1 MNKDKL
7 KTYTLGLFL
16 VIILFFALFASN
28 IFNRI
33 NLSILLVVFTVIT
46 TLLLKKRKLL
56 SLYDKQVIIVMFIF
70 AIIYLGL
77 FYIMGI
83 YFGFTVSSVKLSLW
97 SMWNYIVPLAV
108 IVITSEIIRN
118 VFLVQKAKYVKPI
131 VFISMVLIDMIIYAG
146 IYDVTSL
153 NGFLTV
159 VGFILFASISCNLLY
174 NYISIRFGN
183 KSIIVYRLITILYI
197 YFIPI
202 TPNVYL
208 FFRSLFRM
216 VYPYIIY
223 LLLESTY
230 SKSNFATAYKD
241 KRKSI
246 ISISIIVAVMT
257 FIIMLISCQFKYGVL
272 VIGSGSMTG
281 TIDKGDV
288 VFFES
293 YENQQIELGQVI
305 IFLSGKTKVIHRV
318 IDIKNVNGQIRYFTK
333 GDANDKMDEGYV
345 TKDNIF
351 GVSLFKIKYIGYPT
365 IWVKDI
371 FS

>member
-159 VGFILFASISCNLLY
+159 VGFILFASISCNLL
-174 NYISIRFGN
+174 
-183 KSIIVYRLITILYI
+183 
-197 YFIPI
+197 
-202 TPNVYL
+202 
-208 FFRSLFRM
+208 
-216 VYPYIIY
+216 
-223 LLLESTY
+223 
-230 SKSNFATAYKD
+230 
-241 KRKSI
+241 
-246 ISISIIVAVMT
+246 
-257 FIIMLISCQFKYGVL
+257 
-272 VIGSGSMTG
+272 
-281 TIDKGDV
+281 
-288 VFFES
+288 
-293 YENQQIELGQVI
+293 
-305 IFLSGKTKVIHRV
+305 
-318 IDIKNVNGQIRYFTK
+318 
-333 GDANDKMDEGYV
+333 
-345 TKDNIF
+345 
-351 GVSLFKIKYIGYPT
+351 
-365 IWVKDI
+365 
-371 FS
+371 